1 MNGRRKRLIVML
13 TSSAVTVVL
22 GLSGIVIANRLTRP
36 AGGGEIFL
44 ENTASAGSHPFTPS
58 VAPPPSTPPPT
69 PAPPSPP
76 PGGPVAVQAA
86 SGSTPGLYGG
96 TQNVGTCNSQ
106 QLVSF
111 LAADPSKAAAWAGA
125 LDSDPNLRWSQGGP
139 IRVDQIGT
147 YVSELTPVVL
157 RADTRVTNHGYFN
170 GRATSFQ
177 SVLQAGTAVLV
188 DKYGVPRVRCACG
201 NPLIQPV
208 AVTTYPVYRGY
219 VWPSFSQTTIV
230 VVRPP
235 PTVINIFVLVDP
247 RTRRPFV
254 RPVGTLGTSDAPAP
268 PGTVVIDPAAGQS
281 PTPSPTAAASP
292 TPSAIQSP
300 TRSPS
305 AGQSPTL
312 SPSASQSPTPS
323 PSAGQ
328 SSAPARAGT
337 RPTTPA
343 PAASQPTPSPAASQ
357 PASPPAASP

>member
-1 MNGRRKRLIVML
+1 MTPGRKRLVVML
-13 TSSAVTVVL
+13 TSSAVTIL
-22 GLSGIVIANRLTRP
+22 LALSGFLIANRLARP
-36 AGGGEIFL
+36 AGSGEIFL
-44 ENTASAGSHPFTPS
+44 EDTASSGSHPFTAS
-58 VAPPPSTPPPT
+58 VAPAPSAPPPT
-69 PAPPSPP
+69 PAPQSPP
-76 PGGPVAVQAA
+76 AGGQVAVQAS

-96 TQNVGTCNSQ
+96 TQNVGTCDSQ

-111 LAADPSKAAAWAGA
+111 LAANPGKAAAWAGA

-170 GRATSFQ
+170 GRATQFQ

-235 PTVINIFVLVDP
+235 PTIINVFVLVDP

-254 RPVGTLGTSDAPAP
+254 RPAGTLGTSDAPAP
-268 PGTVVIDPAAGQS
+268 PGIPVIDPAAGPA
-281 PTPSPTAAASP
+281 PTPSPSESPTPTPSAGGSP
-292 TPSAIQSP
+292 TPSASGSP
-300 TRSPS
+300 AASPS
-305 AGQSPTL
+305 VS
-312 SPSASQSPTPS
+312 
-323 PSAGQ
+323 Q
-328 SSAPARAGT
+328 SSAPARAAIQ
-337 RPTTPA
+337 PTTPV

-357 PASPPAASP
+357 PASRPAASP